1 MRRLGSRL
9 LLSGAVL
16 FALAGLAAFVL
27 LFVRKMNIYWFILS
41 PLILA
46 IYQMP
51 SVVLFWL
58 WKRGK
63 KRAAAES
70 AESEPAEDSG
80 NQDD

>member
-1 MRRLGSRL
+1 
-9 LLSGAVL
+9 
-16 FALAGLAAFVL
+16 
-27 LFVRKMNIYWFILS
+27 MNVYWFILS

-46 IYQMP
+46 VYQMP
-51 SVVLFWL
+51 AVVLFWL

>member
-1 MRRLGSRL
+1 MRRLGPLL

-16 FALAGLAAFVL
+16 FALTGLVAFVL
-27 LFVRKMNIYWFILS
+27 LFVRGMNVYWFILS

-46 IYQMP
+46 VYQMP
-51 SVVLFWL
+51 AVVLFWL